1 MSWFVAQRRC
11 ESCEFT
17 ERLEKSALANWLKSC
32 GRMKRD
38 AKPEVPLMMEL
49 GKLDA
54 AAASCPQCGAVGL
67 VLEPPAD
74 EDEADWGDA
83 RRCESCHATIE
94 PLRLEVFPDST
105 RCAAC
110 QAKEEQ
116 GELTSPEDVDYCSHC
131 GGIMTVKMQGSGV
144 SRYSMVC
151 SDCGRR

>member
-83 RRCESCHATIE
+83 RRCY
-94 PLRLEVFPDST
+94 PGD
-105 RCAAC
+105 AA
-110 QAKEEQ
+110 
-116 GELTSPEDVDYCSHC
+116 GTSGGNSPV
-131 GGIMTVKMQGSGV
+131 GGILKARAMTQI
-144 SRYSMVC
+144 RPC
-151 SDCGRR
+151 SP